1 MRIFYVEEIS
11 SNSDISDSIGDSN
24 KMLMEKYRKIISG
37 NINLLLWVGFNLLFF
52 IFGLDVSKYFNNLYL
67 DQIREENIV
76 YI

>member
-52 IFGLDVSKYFNNLYL
+52 IFGLDVSSYYYNNLYL
-67 DQIREENIV
+67 D
-76 YI
+76 

>member
-52 IFGLDVSKYFNNLYL
+52 IFGLDVSKYFYNLYL
-67 DQIREENIV
+67 D
-76 YI
+76 

>member
-67 DQIREENIV
+67 D
-76 YI
+76 